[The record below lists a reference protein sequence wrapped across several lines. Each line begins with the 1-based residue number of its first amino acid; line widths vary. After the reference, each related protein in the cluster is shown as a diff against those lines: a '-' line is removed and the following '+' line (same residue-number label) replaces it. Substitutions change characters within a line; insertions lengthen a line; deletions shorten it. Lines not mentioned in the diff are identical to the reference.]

1 MKKLILLL
9 ITLLT
14 FTNVSYASFPI
25 TDTLQVKQD
34 TIQTEEI
41 KQYHQSLLKMG
52 IDLNSCKCE
61 SCRKGRSP
69 LVRNSKGELVKVD
82 KKSVSNGNA
91 SAMYLLAGLIL
102 LGVIIW
108 VFIGLTR
115 AYNCLDNR
123 SDCPQSSGEKP
134 SGGAPTGLLWA
145 SLLIVISV
153 GIAIKAR
160 ITQIKNRKISL
171 NNKL

>member
-9 ITLLT
+9 IALT
-14 FTNVSYASFPI
+14 TFMNVSYASFPI
-25 TDTLQVKQD
+25 ADTLKVKHD
-34 TIQTEEI
+34 TVQKEEI

-52 IDLNSCKCE
+52 IDLNTCKCE

-69 LVRNSKGELVKVD
+69 LVRNSKGKFVKVD
-82 KKSVSNGNA
+82 KKTSNSNV

-108 VFIGLTR
+108 VFIGVTR

-134 SGGAPTGLLWA
+134 KSGAPTGLLWV
-145 SLLIVISV
+145 SLLIVISA

-160 ITQIKNRKISL
+160 ITQLKNRKNKSL
-171 NNKL
+171 